1 MVGSHLIG
9 KAKLYNCVLA
19 DGLGSCDWYANAT
32 DSLALNCT
40 FGANGSG
47 SIRGTGA
54 ESGTHVNVQNCVVLS
69 APPSGAC
76 DEYHASA
83 VSPRGSVAS
92 VVFDDYCIV
101 TNLTA
106 ATNPTANWFF
116 RLDSSLRPRF
126 SSRLLGAA
134 DIVAYRTLFPVAQ
147 YWLSVY
153 DADGVRRIW
162 GDALDIGAFSFD
174 RDSRNSGTVISIR

>member
-1 MVGSHLIG
+1 
-9 KAKLYNCVLA
+9 
-19 DGLGSCDWYANAT
+19 
-32 DSLALNCT
+32 
-40 FGANGSG
+40 
-47 SIRGTGA
+47 
-54 ESGTHVNVQNCVVLS
+54 VVLS
-69 APPSGAC
+69 APPLGAC

-83 VSPRGSVAS
+83 VSPRGGVAS

-153 DADGVRRIW
+153 DADGARRIW